1 MCKLKTGSGRDICT
15 PVVYIVA
22 IFTIPRRWKQP
33 KCLSTDEWRNK
44 MWRNKIK
51 VLGMDGGD
59 DLLDAPEL
67 CMLK

>member
-1 MCKLKTGSGRDICT
+1 MLS
-15 PVVYIVA
+15 VYRVSV
-22 IFTIPRRWKQP
+22 WN
-33 KCLSTDEWRNK
+33 DE
-44 MWRNKIK
+44 K